1 MSPNLEKIVIF
12 RSFQQI
18 EDEIYDL
25 SHFKQEHVT
34 FFDSAIFFQL
44 KDTARSVLVH
54 EKATSFAE
62 LFSVE
67 MKFTIDTLYNWFS
80 NRITPKFLEVSNVKK
95 KILLKKTK
103 LLPESTCCI
112 CGFLLNINVPDEKMV
127 KFCS

>member
-18 EDEIYDL
+18 DDEIYDL

-34 FFDSAIFFQL
+34 FFDRAIFFQL
-44 KDTARSVLVH
+44 KDTAKSVLVR

-67 MKFTIDTLYNWFS
+67 LKFTIDTLNNWFS
-80 NRITPKFLEVSNVKK
+80 SRIKPKFLEVSNVKK

-112 CGFLLNINVPDEKMV
+112 CGFLLNINVPG
-127 KFCS
+127 

>member
-1 MSPNLEKIVIF
+1 MSPNLEKILIF

-18 EDEIYDL
+18 DDEIYDL

-34 FFDSAIFFQL
+34 FFDRAIFFQL
-44 KDTARSVLVH
+44 KDTAKSVLVR

-67 MKFTIDTLYNWFS
+67 LKFTIDTLNNWFS
-80 NRITPKFLEVSNVKK
+80 SRIKPKFLEVSNVKK